1 VFSGEV
7 RIRATS
13 SSDLTAGELAPM
25 VVPAVSPSS
34 CCCLEERNLEEVG
47 ALPPLLGFK
56 DFLHAA
62 RLQSP
67 ASGHLEG

>member
-1 VFSGEV
+1 MFSGEV
-7 RIRATS
+7 RVRGTLS
-13 SSDLTAGELAPM
+13 GDLTDGELTPV
-25 VVPAVSPSS
+25 VVPVVLPSS

-56 DFLHAA
+56 NFHHAA

-67 ASGHLEG
+67 ASGHPEG